1 MHVLN
6 ADSVICIQTLCGTE
20 HVTLGRTAHHLQDL
34 VCMRDLHAWL
44 AAAPARVDTVGCKHI
59 WFLEPRTVLRGLQS
73 T

>member
-1 MHVLN
+1 MLIV
-6 ADSVICIQTLCGTE
+6 ASAFRRCVASIE

-73 T
+73 G